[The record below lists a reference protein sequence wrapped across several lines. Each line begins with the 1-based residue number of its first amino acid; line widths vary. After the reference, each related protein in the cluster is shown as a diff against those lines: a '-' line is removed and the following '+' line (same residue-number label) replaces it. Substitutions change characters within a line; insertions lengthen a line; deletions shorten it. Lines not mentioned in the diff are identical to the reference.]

1 MLGPS
6 SRRTRGLKGGGNG
19 ERFGHGLF
27 VVVASRVLLLVVLFL
42 VMKRIYFFR
51 FVAGRKR
58 KKKLKYNL
66 ESGQVFYICMDDS
79 VPLERGERYG
89 ETTCIIDALPLC
101 GLGLWVE
108 VGGLFIRG

>member
-1 MLGPS
+1 
-6 SRRTRGLKGGGNG
+6 
-19 ERFGHGLF
+19 
-27 VVVASRVLLLVVLFL
+27 
-42 VMKRIYFFR
+42 
-51 FVAGRKR
+51 
-58 KKKLKYNL
+58 
-66 ESGQVFYICMDDS
+66 MDDS

>member
-1 MLGPS
+1 
-6 SRRTRGLKGGGNG
+6 
-19 ERFGHGLF
+19 
-27 VVVASRVLLLVVLFL
+27 
-42 VMKRIYFFR
+42 MKRIYFFR

-89 ETTCIIDALPLC
+89 ETTCIIDAWPLC

-108 VGGLFIRG
+108 VGGLFIRGQGQYCVVQTSSISKMDRQKMWMCQKCQENKTHVPGGTGGLK